1 MEENA
6 IRRYRGAPPIYLYW
20 SGEQSV
26 CCDWN
31 MQPISW
37 FNPDMFNLTRRSRIF
52 LVRNGSL
59 SLKNGSR
66 TPTWPK
72 SARSKYLPRIF
83 PQSLGVSNA
92 MFDYWKVARYRQPLQ
107 SFHFV
112 PDWVDFFSG
121 NLSIWILEIP
131 WFQLQFPFYIHLLTP
146 LRYSNKWNNGNLV
159 PRDFTPENLLFVD
172 GKKNPAVT
180 APRPT

>member
-1 MEENA
+1 M
-6 IRRYRGAPPIYLYW
+6 
-20 SGEQSV
+20 
-26 CCDWN
+26 
-31 MQPISW
+31 
-37 FNPDMFNLTRRSRIF
+37 
-52 LVRNGSL
+52 RNGSL

-112 PDWVDFFSG
+112 LDWAVFFQETSAFG
-121 NLSIWILEIP
+121 LKNP

-172 GKKNPAVT
+172 GKKI
-180 APRPT
+180 RPWQHQDRRSLQCQNSSCLVLSSGKRLHNYRKSPFSMGKSTINGHFQ